1 MNDFM
6 SSAGFFLLDSEKHF
20 LLDVSEWNLQFY
32 VETAWEQM
40 ILREKNFHS
49 LQISLRQKWK
59 IAWTSYAKKKPGF
72 PLHSGK
78 AASRRLAHIDSLLD
92 YGKFMYGENAMWRE
106 IFTDHN
112 KCLYIIQ
119 SGVSHN

>member
-1 MNDFM
+1 M
-6 SSAGFFLLDSEKHF
+6 SSAGFFTQDSEKHF

-32 VETAWEQM
+32 VGTPKERHKIFLWGKLPFIAVLTQAEM
-40 ILREKNFHS
+40 KNCMNVVC
-49 LQISLRQKWK
+49 
-59 IAWTSYAKKKPGF
+59 KKQPGF
-72 PLHSGK
+72 PLQSGK
-78 AASRRLAHIDSLLD
+78 AACRRLAHTGSLLD

-119 SGVSHN
+119 SGVSHY